1 METTLNPKPYST
13 LGLYEDTGNEN
24 GKPTLMSGVFNC
36 EPRVL
41 GLGFGVEG
49 ASMRARRRTGWVSFS
64 FQKVI
69 MDRSKSRNICRTE
82 SFQKSTAPEFQ
93 RFLL

>member
-24 GKPTLMSGVFNC
+24 GKPTLMSGVCNC

-41 GLGFGVEG
+41 GLGLGSRVPRCGPEGVLFGSV
-49 ASMRARRRTGWVSFS
+49 SPFRR
-64 FQKVI
+64 
-69 MDRSKSRNICRTE
+69 
-82 SFQKSTAPEFQ
+82 
-93 RFLL
+93 